1 MGSFPYNG
9 NRLKRYNG
17 EVLVRMEK
25 EGVVVLDPTDERAQ
39 KVGKAIASPLASDI
53 LERFSQGPMTLS
65 SVSETLHVPINTAKY
80 HIDNLL
86 DADLLEVV
94 NTKYSVK
101 GREVKVYGLKNQIL
115 IVAPRR
121 MDIKSVLMQYA
132 PALSIIGA
140 ISVVL
145 AILQPILTIPGA
157 EPKLLGA
164 PAPSVPMDT
173 GVVPEMA
180 PMLSMYPL
188 EAVIAFFLGG
198 CLIVALIMA
207 FDYLRTTK
215 K

>member
-1 MGSFPYNG
+1 
-9 NRLKRYNG
+9 
-17 EVLVRMEK
+17 MEN

-53 LERFSQGPMTLS
+53 LDRFSHGPMTLS

-80 HIDNLL
+80 HVDNLL

-132 PALSIIGA
+132 PALSVIGA

-145 AILQPILTIPGA
+145 AILQPMLTVPGA

-164 PAPSVPMDT
+164 PAAPMDT
-173 GVVPEMA
+173 GFVQEMA
-180 PMLSMYPL
+180 PLLSLYPL
-188 EAVIAFFLGG
+188 EAVIAFFVGG
-198 CLIVALIMA
+198 CLIVALAVVFEYI
-207 FDYLRTTK
+207 RTSRK
-215 K
+215 

>member
-1 MGSFPYNG
+1 MQNES
-9 NRLKRYNG
+9 
-17 EVLVRMEK
+17 
-25 EGVVVLDPTDERAQ
+25 VVVLDPTDERAQ

-53 LERFSQGPMTLS
+53 LDRFSQGPMTLS

-115 IVAPRR
+115 IVAPKR

-132 PALSIIGA
+132 PALGITCA
-140 ISVVL
+140 ISIVL

-164 PAPSVPMDT
+164 PAPTFPMDGGT
-173 GVVPEMA
+173 IPEIA

-198 CLIVALIMA
+198 CLIVALAVA
-207 FDYLRTTK
+207 FDYLHRNRN
-215 K
+215 